1 MLLFPLEHTC
11 FIAFLYF
18 RKVGN
23 FDLQALKGH
32 FWSWRAVIVIMAYFS
47 WMAFLDENNL
57 MVQYKRHRKLKE
69 LEKNKDYYSAE
80 IKRVSHELYELSNN
94 PETLEKFAREHY
106 WMKRPDED
114 VFVLVAQEK

>member
-1 MLLFPLEHTC
+1 
-11 FIAFLYF
+11 
-18 RKVGN
+18 
-23 FDLQALKGH
+23 
-32 FWSWRAVIVIMAYFS
+32 MAYFS